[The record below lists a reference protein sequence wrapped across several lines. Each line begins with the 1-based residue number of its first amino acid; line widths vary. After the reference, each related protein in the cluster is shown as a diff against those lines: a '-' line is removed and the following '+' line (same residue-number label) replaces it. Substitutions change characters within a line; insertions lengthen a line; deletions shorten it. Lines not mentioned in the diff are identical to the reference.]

1 MNKKLKIVGIYL
13 IGIACLTLY
22 FVMENSANLDE
33 FLGKA
38 ERSRADWAF
47 GTFAITGLI
56 QYGLLTIGIAIIGT
70 LTALLIRKKI
80 AT

>member
-1 MNKKLKIVGIYL
+1 
-13 IGIACLTLY
+13 
-22 FVMENSANLDE
+22 MENSENLNE

-47 GTFAITGLI
+47 GTFVITGLI
-56 QYGLLTIGIAIIGT
+56 QYGLLTIGIAIITT
-70 LTALLIRKKI
+70 LTALIIKKKI